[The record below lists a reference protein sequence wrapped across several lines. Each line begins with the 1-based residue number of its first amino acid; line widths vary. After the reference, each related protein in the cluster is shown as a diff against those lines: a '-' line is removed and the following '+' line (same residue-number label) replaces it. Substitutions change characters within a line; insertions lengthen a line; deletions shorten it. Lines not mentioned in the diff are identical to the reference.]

1 MSARRLQQPA
11 FINASSCKWLGR
23 SIVTTLAVLPQ
34 DSIARL
40 PETGPH
46 IEQKPPPERP
56 STIDNMLVDTDPPH
70 SGESSRTK
78 PHHQVNS
85 LTESCDEGAY
95 GGDSVEV
102 DRKASVGNSPH
113 PFLDEQNIRADFDGN
128 HIPDFIR
135 PETWIDHP
143 NVEAVQ
149 EILEAYEKKVA
160 GKGNEGSVE
169 DLIKAK
175 FPEGNFP
182 HHLIAYL
189 RSRIK
194 NYKPCQE
201 GSLEAGLMDAYVTGL
216 KEWCAAA
223 LDIFILQLERG
234 LSTHAES
241 SEAADGHQG
250 GRQLALWTPH
260 FYEQIALHQKGAFDY
275 LVTKASDNNPGCI
288 REWHEYKRKYKL
300 THDVTP
306 TSPMSARKF
315 RTTSFQRKLHFI
327 SWLLRT
333 SSPGFF
339 LHEAGVIAQ
348 TIKFF
353 GGPCHL
359 VNLIQ
364 NMWLHPEDVA
374 DYKRLKRSVL
384 GAVDTDSQPTTSLS
398 GRLDLL
404 KNVTHMSYPLW
415 VLDPQ
420 RVIPGF
426 HRIHLP
432 PFLQLGYGLENF
444 KTEAVNKIIELNNLK
459 EYEKALLVVDQEF
472 HEAEEFHEHFFGLVR
487 TAMRNYAFFPKLS
500 NGYRNSKA
508 WYPHD
513 FNTPFGR
520 LLLAYTKG
528 LQEWC
533 ALVTDSLEAKLD
545 NAIRLVYL
553 FGTPE
558 SDQLVNWVKAI
569 EPSYTQS
576 VEWLKS
582 QIDFSSIRVGPP
594 PRRSWPD
601 IHPQVGNFLESM
613 HLFKWLM
620 WNMPWDCFLYFRG
633 NLARTVREA
642 GGGFQGFFFLANVLE
657 SLSFTDR
664 DADEYRQ
671 YQAEMELRARW
682 GSRY

>member
-348 TIKFF
+348 TIKFL
-353 GGPCHL
+353 GGPCYL
-359 VNLIQ
+359 VSLIQ

-384 GAVDTDSQPTTSLS
+384 GAVDTDSQPTTSLTE
-398 GRLDLL
+398 RLDLSRDL
-404 KNVTHMSYPLW
+404 TFEDPLQ
-415 VLDPQ
+415 VLDAGQ
-420 RVIPGF
+420 VSPGF
-426 HRIHLP
+426 SRDNLP
-432 PFLQLGYGLENF
+432 TFLRLGNGLETF
-444 KTEAVNKIIELNNLK
+444 KTEAVNRIIELYDLK
-459 EYEKALLVVDQEF
+459 EYEKALSVMNQEF
-472 HEAEEFHEHFFGLVR
+472 HGAEEFHEHFFGLVR
-487 TAMRNYAFFPKLS
+487 TALRSYAFSPTLS
-500 NGYRNSKA
+500 NGFGNSKA

-520 LLLAYTKG
+520 LLLAHTEG
-528 LQEWC
+528 LQIWC
-533 ALVTDSLEAKLD
+533 ALVTFDLEAKL
-545 NAIRLVYL
+545 ASALRRTCL

-558 SDQLVNWVKAI
+558 SDDLVKWVKEI
-569 EPSYTQS
+569 EPSFTRS

-582 QIDFSSIRVGPP
+582 QFDFSSKRVGVPPRLPP
-594 PRRSWPD
+594 PYLP
-601 IHPQVGNFLESM
+601 PQVGNFLESM
-613 HLFKWLM
+613 YLFSWLV
-620 WNMPWDCFLYFRG
+620 WNMPWDCFLFFRA
-633 NLARTVREA
+633 NLARTVRE
-642 GGGFQGFFFLANVLE
+642 GGGVAQGFSFLANILE
-657 SLSFTDR
+657 SLSFADR
-664 DADEYRQ
+664 DVDEYNQ
-671 YQAEMELRARW
+671 YQVELRIRNYP
-682 GSRY
+682 R